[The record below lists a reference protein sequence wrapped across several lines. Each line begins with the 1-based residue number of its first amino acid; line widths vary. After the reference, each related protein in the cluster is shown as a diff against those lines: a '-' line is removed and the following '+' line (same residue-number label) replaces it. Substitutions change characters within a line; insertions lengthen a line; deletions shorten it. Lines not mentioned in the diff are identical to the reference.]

1 MMSSQTV
8 SGKAFEYALLI
19 AAYERA
25 NNGREARVLK
35 KDVPYETAKRSFE
48 SCSSDAQEK
57 YFKAA
62 NAAVG
67 HIAALEPRLENP
79 TSGNDM
85 VVVSVQPD
93 QTGKDGDIR
102 DVLVTRPKSG
112 WEIGFSAKN
121 QNSAVKHSRLS
132 DKIDFGKEW
141 FGVDCSPQYMDAVR
155 KIFGNIRNM
164 INESKKDNGHVLLW
178 NEILGKADKFYIP
191 VLDAF
196 EDEMKRFMQKGDD
209 IPSRLLEYLL
219 GRKDFYKIMKY
230 NKSVIIQ
237 GYNMNGTLNMSSNS
251 TSAQSKISSLKSP
264 SRIVDI
270 ERVGKN
276 RRIIMLNHGWQISF
290 RIHNASSRAEPS
302 LKFDVRLEG
311 MPPDLYSHTERW

>member
-1 MMSSQTV
+1 MASQTT

-19 AAYERA
+19 AAYKRA
-25 NNGREARVLK
+25 NDGREARVLK
-35 KDVPYETAKRSFE
+35 KDGPYETAKRSFE
-48 SCSSDAQEK
+48 SCAGDAQEK
-57 YFKAA
+57 YSKAA

-79 TSGNDM
+79 AGGNSK

-93 QTGKDGDIR
+93 QTGKNGDIR
-102 DVLVTRPKSG
+102 DVLVTRPGSG

-121 QNSAVKHSRLS
+121 QNSAVKHPRLS

-141 FGVDCSPQYMDAVR
+141 FGMDCSPQYMGAVR
-155 KIFGNIRNM
+155 KIFGNVRNM
-164 INESKKDNGHVLLW
+164 VNESKKDNGRVLLW
-178 NEILGKADKFYIP
+178 NEMLGKADKFYVP

-196 EDEMKRFMQKGDD
+196 EDEMKRFMQKGGDT
-209 IPSRLLEYLL
+209 PSLLLEYLL
-219 GRKDFYKIMKY
+219 GKKDFYKIMKY
-230 NKSVIIQ
+230 NESVIIQ
-237 GYNMNGTLNMSSNS
+237 GYNMNGTLNMPSSS
-251 TSAQSKISSLKSP
+251 TSAQNKISSLKSP

-276 RRIIMLNHGWQISF
+276 RMIIMLNHGWQISF
-290 RIHNASSRAEPS
+290 RIHNASSKAEPS

>member
-1 MMSSQTV
+1 MTSQTT

-25 NNGREARVLK
+25 NDGRELRVLK
-35 KDVPYETAKRSFE
+35 KDGPYETAKRSFE
-48 SCSSDAQEK
+48 SCTSDAQEK
-57 YFKAA
+57 YSKAA

-79 TSGNDM
+79 AGGNDR

-93 QTGKDGDIR
+93 QTGRDGDIR
-102 DVLVTRPKSG
+102 DVLVARPGSG

-132 DKIDFGKEW
+132 DKIDFGREW
-141 FGVDCSPQYMDAVR
+141 FGVDCSSQYMDTVR
-155 KIFGNIRNM
+155 KIFGSVRDM
-164 INESKKDNGHVLLW
+164 VSEGRKDGGHVLLW
-178 NEILGKADKFYIP
+178 SEIQGKADKFYVP

-196 EDEMKRFMQKGDD
+196 EDEMKRFMQKGGG
-209 IPSRLLEYLL
+209 IPPLLLEYLL
-219 GRKDFYKIMKY
+219 GKKDFYKIMKY
-230 NKSVIIQ
+230 DKSVIIQ
-237 GYNMNGTLNMSSNS
+237 GYNMNGTLNIPSNS
-251 TSAQSKISSLKSP
+251 TSAQSKIPNLKGP

-276 RRIIMLNHGWQISF
+276 RMIIMLNHGWQMSF